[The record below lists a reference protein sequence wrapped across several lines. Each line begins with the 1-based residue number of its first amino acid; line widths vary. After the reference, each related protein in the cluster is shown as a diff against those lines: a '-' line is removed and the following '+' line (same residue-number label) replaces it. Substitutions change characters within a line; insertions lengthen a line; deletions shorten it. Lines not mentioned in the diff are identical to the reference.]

1 MVVMAVI
8 EGPTTG
14 LNLIWGLDMIF
25 KKYLVLVWSILLA
38 SAAVAGDQE
47 RTHIKIAV
55 DNDTAGEQTFT
66 FNSEDSGLDLQ
77 SMAIG
82 EAQTLT
88 DASGNV
94 ATISRTVDG
103 FEVDVGGE
111 TIALGNLG
119 DAQPFDVFV
128 HDGDHHSDV
137 YVDKQVKNIKMIKT
151 GDDES
156 ITIISGQSISDAA
169 RQKIRDA
176 LASAGLDG
184 DVEFI
189 DGSEFNGDVK
199 KEVRVIKKE
208 IDVTN

>member
-1 MVVMAVI
+1 MR
-8 EGPTTG
+8 
-14 LNLIWGLDMIF
+14 LN
-25 KKYLVLVWSILLA
+25 KCLVLVWSILLA

-55 DNDTAGEQTFT
+55 DNDTADAQTFV
-66 FNSEDSGLDLQ
+66 FSSEDSGLDLH

-94 ATISRTVDG
+94 ATVSRTVDG
-103 FEVDVGGE
+103 FEVEVGGE
-111 TIALGNLG
+111 TVALGNLDG
-119 DAQPFDVFV
+119 AAPFNVFL
-128 HDGDHHSDV
+128 HEADHHEDV
-137 YVDKQVKNIKMIKT
+137 HVEKHVKMIKT
-151 GDDES
+151 GNDES
-156 ITIISGQSISDAA
+156 ITIISGQSISDEA

-176 LASAGLDG
+176 LTTAGLDSN
-184 DVEFI
+184 VEFI
-189 DGSEFNGDVK
+189 DGSEFDGGVK

>member
-1 MVVMAVI
+1 MR
-8 EGPTTG
+8 
-14 LNLIWGLDMIF
+14 LN
-25 KKYLVLVWSILLA
+25 KYLVLVWSILLA

-66 FNSEDSGLDLQ
+66 FNSEDSGIDLQ
-77 SMAIG
+77 SMAVG
-82 EAQTLT
+82 ETHTLT

-94 ATISRTVDG
+94 ATISRTLDG
-103 FEVDVGGE
+103 FEVDVAGE

-119 DAQPFDVFV
+119 DAEPFDVFV
-128 HDGDHHSDV
+128 HDGDHRSDV
-137 YVDKQVKNIKMIKT
+137 HVNKHVKNVKMIKT
-151 GDDES
+151 GDDKS
-156 ITIISGQSISDAA
+156 ITVISGQAISDAV

-176 LASAGLDG
+176 LASEGVDG

-189 DGSEFNGDVK
+189 DGSEFDSDVK
-199 KEVRVIKKE
+199 KEVRVIRKE

>member
-1 MVVMAVI
+1 
-8 EGPTTG
+8 
-14 LNLIWGLDMIF
+14 MIF
-25 KKYLVLVWSILLA
+25 KKYLVLIWAILLA

-55 DNDTAGEQTFT
+55 DKNDADAQTFT
-66 FNSEDSGLDLQ
+66 FDSETAGFDLHG
-77 SMAIG
+77 MAVG
-82 EAQTLT
+82 ETQTLT

-103 FEVDVGGE
+103 LEVEVAGE
-111 TIALGNLG
+111 TIAIGG
-119 DAQPFDVFV
+119 PEREHGFDVFV
-128 HDGDHHSDV
+128 HSDEHHSDV
-137 YVDKQVKNIKMIKT
+137 HIDKDVKRIKMIKT
-151 GDDES
+151 GDDKGV
-156 ITIISGQSISDAA
+156 TIISSGSIDEAT

-176 LASAGLDG
+176 LLSGGLDS

-189 DGSEFNGDVK
+189 DGSELDGGVK

>member
-1 MVVMAVI
+1 MAVI
-8 EGPTTG
+8 VLSAAG
-14 LNLIWGLDMIF
+14 LKLDMGTKMIF
-25 KKYLVLVWSILLA
+25 KKYLVLIWAILLA

-66 FNSEDSGLDLQ
+66 FNSEDSGIDLQ
-77 SMAIG
+77 SMAVG
-82 EAQTLT
+82 ETHTLT

-94 ATISRTVDG
+94 ATISRTLEG
-103 FEVDVGGE
+103 FEVDVAGE
-111 TIALGNLG
+111 TIALGNVDG
-119 DAQPFDVFV
+119 AEPFDVFV
-128 HDGDHHSDV
+128 HEGDHHSDV
-137 YVDKQVKNIKMIKT
+137 RVDKHVKNIKMIKT

-156 ITIISGQSISDAA
+156 ITVISGQSISDAV

-176 LASAGLDG
+176 LSSAGVDG
-184 DVEFI
+184 NVEFI
-189 DGSEFNGDVK
+189 DGSEFDADVK